1 MCFFYKDIFRLV
13 VTLSSGVGGVSF
25 NAKVVPINIYS
36 SLEAAIESCSSKE
49 VFYKSVK
56 HYRKKDC
63 KGL

>member
-1 MCFFYKDIFRLV
+1 MCFFCKDMFRLV

-25 NAKVVPINIYS
+25 NAKVVPIDIYS
-36 SLEAAIESCSSKE
+36 SLEAGIESCSKE